1 MHDDDEDRPSPIPG
15 FLAGLAGVGAIAAM
29 RPSAPNR
36 GGDELPVAP
45 GRKLWVWPVPMM
57 GGYPPAISDGFNS
70 MRTSSQGNT
79 VKHAGVDLMFRRRDP
94 RDQVALYPPR
104 TKHGSAGYFMPDAVP
119 VLAASDGTVWSAE
132 LTSRGYAV
140 VLDHGAPWATFYQHL
155 AALFVLPTQRGRSG
169 QRVRAGDVI
178 GHVGADPLDHEG
190 LMHLHFEL
198 WYRGA
203 HEAAI
208 DPAPLMQTWVVPV
221 APAGPAT
228 FT

>member
-1 MHDDDEDRPSPIPG
+1 MRDDDEGGGSPIPG
-15 FLAGLAGVGAIAAM
+15 FLAGLASAGAIAAM
-29 RPSAPNR
+29 APGAAGR
-36 GGDELPVAP
+36 GRGEVPAAP
-45 GRKLWVWPVPMM
+45 GRDLWVWPLPMM
-57 GGYPPAISDGFNS
+57 NGYPPAISDGFNS
-70 MRTSSQGNT
+70 MRTDAQGSK

-104 TKHGSAGYFMPDAVP
+104 TKHGSTGYFMPDGVP
-119 VLAASDGTVWSAE
+119 VLAASDAVVWSAE
-132 LTSRGYAV
+132 RTSRGYAV

-155 AALFVLPTQRGRSG
+155 AALFLVPTQRGRSG

-198 WYRGA
+198 WFRGA

-208 DPAPLMQTWVVPV
+208 DPAPLIRSWVVPV
-221 APAGPAT
+221 APTGPAALT
-228 FT
+228 